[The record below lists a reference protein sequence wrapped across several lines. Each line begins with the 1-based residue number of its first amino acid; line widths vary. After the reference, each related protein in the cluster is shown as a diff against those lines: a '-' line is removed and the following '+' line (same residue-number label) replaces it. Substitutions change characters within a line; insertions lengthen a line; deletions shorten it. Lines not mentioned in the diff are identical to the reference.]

1 MREDTPVW
9 RHVPPKAEIPQAFKT
24 KRRCSAKPEQW
35 HGRQKTHRPEG
46 RCHAGLCHT
55 GRARELL
62 AGVGGGE
69 GFFFGGGCEA
79 DIDGEGVGI
88 DEAVD
93 DAGDFLGVAG
103 AGEFSAIVGG
113 ADEAEDVGLFASGG
127 NFERAMHVA
136 ETQLNSIF
144 FHADERDFDEGGF
157 AIAAN
162 LVEGSHHVIAAGE
175 RPALVVDGLVGIDAE
190 P

>member
-1 MREDTPVW
+1 METGGTRGRDTAGIQDKEALL
-9 RHVPPKAEIPQAFKT
+9 RKAGT
-24 KRRCSAKPEQW
+24 V
-35 HGRQKTHRPEG
+35 
-46 RCHAGLCHT
+46 
-55 GRARELL
+55 AREKNARRKSL
-62 AGVGGGE
+62 ACVRGRE
-69 GFFFGGGCEA
+69 WLFFRGGCEA

-113 ADEAEDVGLFASGG
+113 ADEAEDVGLFAGG
-127 NFERAMHVA
+127 GDFERAMHMA
-136 ETQLNSIF
+136 EAQLNSIF
-144 FHADERDFDEGGF
+144 FHADERDFHEGGF
-157 AIAAN
+157 AIAAD
-162 LVEGSHHVIAAGE
+162 LVEGSDHVIAAGE